1 MMTGLNFN
9 RSLFILFLAFVSY
22 SYTPQAL
29 GQSKDEFSLFEKE
42 LDANSSAEVKP
53 SSAPKSTEKKTSTP
67 AKAISAPAAKATP
80 APSPIP
86 APAAKTA
93 LQPTKESPAPVSP
106 AAQTQT
112 TPTPVDAKIPE
123 TVAATVSTNS
133 SEETSDQKIER
144 LKKEIR
150 SGPKNGALI
159 VQLAEEFYKKEDYEK
174 ATLLLWKHV
183 DKIDRKGLVLL
194 AKAHEKRK
202 EPNEMLRA
210 LNVLIGK
217 DEKDFEAYSL
227 MGNAYVMSR
236 KTKDAMESYK
246 KATELNPQYEPAYDG
261 LIDLYEKREPP
272 NLYELRILYQD
283 MVQNIGPRPQ
293 YLRKLCEINTMDA
306 TYEPAVHA
314 CNEAI
319 RKDPKVA
326 DGYVYLGIS
335 QKALGEDDV
344 ALKTLKKASKDF
356 PKSELAQYQYGK
368 LLEDQKNYVDAMKQ
382 YKAGTEADPQ
392 AARSWLG
399 LATSSFEIRKFD
411 LALIAFK
418 NACKYD
424 KKNAV
429 AFRKAT
435 TILRNQK
442 NSQWIGKFEDAS
454 ETCTF

>member
-1 MMTGLNFN
+1 MMTGQNFN

-22 SYTPQAL
+22 LYIPQAL
-29 GQSKDEFSLFEKE
+29 AQATSQGKDEFSQFEKE
-42 LDANSSAEVKP
+42 LDNNSKD
-53 SSAPKSTEKKTSTP
+53 
-67 AKAISAPAAKATP
+67 AKAPPANPPSAPAPVAE
-80 APSPIP
+80 AP
-86 APAAKTA
+86 
-93 LQPTKESPAPVSP
+93 
-106 AAQTQT
+106 
-112 TPTPVDAKIPE
+112 
-123 TVAATVSTNS
+123 TN
-133 SEETSDQKIER
+133 ETSEQKIER

-150 SGPKNGALI
+150 KGPKNGALI
-159 VQLAEEFYKKEDYEK
+159 VQLAEELYKKEEYEK
-174 ATLLLWKHV
+174 TTLLLWKHV

-202 EPNEMLRA
+202 EPSEMLRA

-227 MGNAYVMSR
+227 MGNAYVMNR

-246 KATELNPQYEPAYDG
+246 KAVELNPQYEPAYDG
-261 LIDLYEKREPP
+261 LIEIYGKREPP

-283 MVQNIGPRPQ
+283 MVQNIGARPQ
-293 YLRKLCEINTMDA
+293 YLRKLCEINTMDG
-306 TYEPAVHA
+306 TYEPAVQA

-319 RKDPKVA
+319 RKDPKTA
-326 DGYVYLGIS
+326 DGYVYLGVS
-335 QKALGEDDV
+335 QKALGEDQA
-344 ALKTLKKASKDF
+344 ALNTLKKASKDF
-356 PKSELAQYQYGK
+356 PSSELAQYQYGK
-368 LLEDQKNYVDAMKQ
+368 LLEDQKNYVEAMNL
-382 YKAGTEADPQ
+382 YKAGTEADPK

-399 LATSSFEIRKFD
+399 LATSSFEIRKFE

-418 NACKYD
+418 NACKFD

-442 NSQWIGKFEDAS
+442 NAQWIGKYEDAS